1 VTVNRVEVF
10 ADVMCPF
17 AHVGL
22 RRLREERR
30 ARKRETPV
38 RVRAWPLEWINGEP
52 ISAELV
58 GREVVALRDQVA
70 PDLFVGFDPATFPH
84 TSIPAFGLASAAY
97 AIGLATG
104 EAVSLALRDAL
115 FEQGRDVSDPTV
127 LDTIARHF
135 GVVPLDRAAAEV
147 AVRVDWDMGRVRG
160 VLGSPHF
167 FVGDRDWFC
176 PSLRIEHGDDDFDIE
191 IARDSIGDFYAAA
204 LG

>member
-1 VTVNRVEVF
+1 MNRVEVF
-10 ADVMCPF
+10 ADILCPF

-30 ARKRETPV
+30 ARKRQDPV

-52 ISAELV
+52 IEADLV
-58 GREVVALRDQVA
+58 AHEIDALREQVA

-97 AIGLATG
+97 TIGLATG
-104 EAVSLALRDAL
+104 EAVSLSLRDAL
-115 FEQGRDVSDPTV
+115 FEQGRDVSDPRV
-127 LDTIARHF
+127 LDAIGRHF

-147 AVRVDWDMGRVRG
+147 TVRVDWEMGRARG
-160 VLGSPHF
+160 VQGSPHF
-167 FVGDRDWFC
+167 FVGDRGWFC
-176 PSLRIEHGDDDFDIE
+176 PSLRIEHDDESFDIE
-191 IARDSIGDFYAAA
+191 VARDSMGEFYSAA